1 VVLVHGYVD
10 GNVFKGGDLGVSQH
24 LAVDDGLDLFQL
36 LIGYLGKVG
45 EVEAQAVGMDRR
57 AGLLDVGAED
67 LAERGVEEVGSG
79 VVAADGVAAFSVH
92 YSADVVTDGQGFL
105 EQGFVG
111 ADALDR

>member
-1 VVLVHGYVD
+1 
-10 GNVFKGGDLGVSQH
+10 
-24 LAVDDGLDLFQL
+24 
-36 LIGYLGKVG
+36 
-45 EVEAQAVGMDRR
+45 M
-57 AGLLDVGAED
+57 GAED